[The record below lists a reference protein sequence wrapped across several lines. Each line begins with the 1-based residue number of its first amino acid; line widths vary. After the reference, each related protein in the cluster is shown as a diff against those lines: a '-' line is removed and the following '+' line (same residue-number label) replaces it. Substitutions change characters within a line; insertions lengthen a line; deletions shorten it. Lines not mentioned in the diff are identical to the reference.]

1 MARVKNEQD
10 LLLRKRARRRLVGS
24 IVLVIIAIIVL
35 PMILE
40 RAPKQEGK
48 EIEIIIPSENLL
60 DESSTVVAKEG
71 MDLKTELDSSSDN
84 NIEEAGILDTKIN
97 TSKEVK
103 TEVEQITEKKPDLLI
118 KPTQK
123 KKAQSSK
130 ATRSKRDSEKNHQGK
145 NPVVTN
151 EKFVV
156 QLGAF
161 SDSSKAKH
169 QQRSLTSNGIKKAYT
184 ETVKNKNKEVTR
196 VRIGPFSTREAA
208 EKEQKKLRKFGLN
221 GVVMSK

>member
-24 IVLVIIAIIVL
+24 VVLVIIAIIVL

-60 DESSTVVAKEG
+60 DESSAVVAKEG
-71 MDLKTELDSSSDN
+71 ID
-84 NIEEAGILDTKIN
+84 LDTGLNSIGNNVEVDAQGTKSN

-103 TEVEQITEKKPDLLI
+103 AEVEQITEKKPDLLI
-118 KPTQK
+118 KTAQK
-123 KKAQSSK
+123 KKDQSSK
-130 ATRSKRDSEKNHQGK
+130 AARSERDSGKKRQGK
-145 NPVVTN
+145 GPVVTN
-151 EKFVV
+151 EKFIV

>member
-1 MARVKNEQD
+1 MARVENEQD

-24 IVLVIIAIIVL
+24 VVLVIIAIIVF

-48 EIEIIIPSENLL
+48 EIEIIIPSENLPE
-60 DESSTVVAKEG
+60 ESSAVVAPEG
-71 MDLKTELDSSSDN
+71 SVPDTVPASINATTGSGIPGTES
-84 NIEEAGILDTKIN
+84 N
-97 TSKEVK
+97 TSKEVI
-103 TEVEQITEKKPDLLI
+103 TEAEQITEKKADLLT
-118 KPTQK
+118 KPVQK
-123 KKAQSSK
+123 KKEQAGRVVGSK
-130 ATRSKRDSEKNHQGK
+130 GDSENNHK
-145 NPVVTN
+145 DKKSIVTI

-161 SDSSKAKH
+161 SDSTKAKH

-184 ETVKNKNKEVTR
+184 ETIKNKNTEVTR

-208 EKEQKKLRKFGLN
+208 EKEQKKLRKLGIN

>member
-1 MARVKNEQD
+1 MARVENEQD

-24 IVLVIIAIIVL
+24 VVLVIIAIVVL

-48 EIEIIIPSENLL
+48 EIEIIIPSENLP
-60 DESSTVVAKEG
+60 DESSTVVAPEDSIPG
-71 MDLKTELDSSSDN
+71 TES
-84 NIEEAGILDTKIN
+84 N
-97 TSKEVK
+97 TSKEVI
-103 TEVEQITEKKPDLLI
+103 TEAEQITEKKSDLLI
-118 KPTQK
+118 KPAQK
-123 KKAQSSK
+123 KKEQAGR
-130 ATRSKRDSEKNHQGK
+130 AAGSEGDPENRHKNK
-145 NPVVTN
+145 KPIVTIG
-151 EKFVV
+151 KFVV

-161 SDSSKAKH
+161 SDSTKAKH

-184 ETVKNKNKEVTR
+184 ETTKNKNTEVTR

-208 EKEQKKLRKFGLN
+208 EKEQKKLRKLGIN

>member
-1 MARVKNEQD
+1 MARVENEQD

-24 IVLVIIAIIVL
+24 VVLVIIAIIVF

-48 EIEIIIPSENLL
+48 EIEIIIPSENLP
-60 DESSTVVAKEG
+60 DESSAVVAPE
-71 MDLKTELDSSSDN
+71 DSVP
-84 NIEEAGILDTKIN
+84 DTVSASINATTGSGAESN
-97 TSKEVK
+97 TSKEVI
-103 TEVEQITEKKPDLLI
+103 TEAEQITEKKSDLLI
-118 KPTQK
+118 KPVQK
-123 KKAQSSK
+123 KKEQAGRAAGSK
-130 ATRSKRDSEKNHQGK
+130 GGSENNHK
-145 NPVVTN
+145 DKKPIVTI

-161 SDSSKAKH
+161 SDSTKAKH
-169 QQRSLTSNGIKKAYT
+169 QQRSLTSIGIKKAYT
-184 ETVKNKNKEVTR
+184 ETIKNKNTEVTR

-208 EKEQKKLRKFGLN
+208 EKEQKKLRKLGIK

>member
-1 MARVKNEQD
+1 MARVENEQD

-24 IVLVIIAIIVL
+24 VVLVIIAIIVF

-48 EIEIIIPSENLL
+48 EIEIIIPSENLP
-60 DESSTVVAKEG
+60 DESSAVVAPE
-71 MDLKTELDSSSDN
+71 DSVPDTESASINATTGSGT
-84 NIEEAGILDTKIN
+84 ESN
-97 TSKEVK
+97 TSKEVI
-103 TEVEQITEKKPDLLI
+103 TEAEQITEKKSDLLI
-118 KPTQK
+118 KPVQK
-123 KKAQSSK
+123 KKEQAGRAAGSK
-130 ATRSKRDSEKNHQGK
+130 GGSENNYKDK
-145 NPVVTN
+145 KPIVTI

-161 SDSSKAKH
+161 SDSTKAKH

-184 ETVKNKNKEVTR
+184 ETIKNKNTEVTR

-208 EKEQKKLRKFGLN
+208 EKEQKKLRKLGIK

>member
-1 MARVKNEQD
+1 MARVENEQD

-24 IVLVIIAIIVL
+24 VVLVIIAIIVF

-48 EIEIIIPSENLL
+48 EIEIIIPSENLP
-60 DESSTVVAKEG
+60 DESSAVVAPE
-71 MDLKTELDSSSDN
+71 DSVPDTESASINATTGSGT
-84 NIEEAGILDTKIN
+84 ESN
-97 TSKEVK
+97 TSKEVI
-103 TEVEQITEKKPDLLI
+103 TEAEQITEKKSDLVI
-118 KPTQK
+118 KPVQK
-123 KKAQSSK
+123 KKEQAGRAAGSK
-130 ATRSKRDSEKNHQGK
+130 GGSENNHK
-145 NPVVTN
+145 DKKPIVTI

-161 SDSSKAKH
+161 SDSTKAKH

-184 ETVKNKNKEVTR
+184 ETIKNKNTEVTR
-196 VRIGPFSTREAA
+196 VRVGPFSTREAA
-208 EKEQKKLRKFGLN
+208 EKEQKKLRKLGIN